1 MKTANPRFVA
11 KLLALLFGTLFH
23 KYESGLNL
31 FIFDLAILLS
41 LFHLDKSKFNSAAV
55 KLFAAGSVLSS
66 LLLILNGSAW
76 PVFTH
81 HLSLFLLGG
90 ALAMPELKSIHNHFF
105 AAVFNI
111 GLSIV
116 SFFKRKITVRA
127 GRSQRV
133 WYVLRVSMI
142 PILVVVLFGTL
153 YSKASPWFGELW
165 LSIRSFLWEIFG
177 DIFQLLNI
185 WWISSCIF
193 GLFISAY
200 LLFAKSYSYMENVE
214 LEQSEDLER
223 KKKAKM
229 FSFSSMA
236 LKREYTIAI
245 VTFVALNL
253 LILGQNI
260 LDVVYVWVGF
270 EWKGEFLK
278 QFVHKGTYVLIIS
291 ILLSAALVLY
301 YFRANLNFF
310 EKNKALKILVYIWLA
325 QNAFLAL
332 SVIARNIWYIQ
343 YFNLAYKR
351 IGVFFFILAVGIG
364 LVSVMMKVKHRKSV
378 YYLLRKNLLAVY
390 LIVLSIGVF
399 NWDKIIAEY
408 NFAHSDRSE
417 RNYIQL

>member
-1 MKTANPRFVA
+1 
-11 KLLALLFGTLFH
+11 
-23 KYESGLNL
+23 
-31 FIFDLAILLS
+31 
-41 LFHLDKSKFNSAAV
+41 
-55 KLFAAGSVLSS
+55 
-66 LLLILNGSAW
+66 
-76 PVFTH
+76 
-81 HLSLFLLGG
+81 
-90 ALAMPELKSIHNHFF
+90 
-105 AAVFNI
+105 
-111 GLSIV
+111 
-116 SFFKRKITVRA
+116 
-127 GRSQRV
+127 
-133 WYVLRVSMI
+133 
-142 PILVVVLFGTL
+142 
-153 YSKASPWFGELW
+153 
-165 LSIRSFLWEIFG
+165 
-177 DIFQLLNI
+177 
-185 WWISSCIF
+185 
-193 GLFISAY
+193 
-200 LLFAKSYSYMENVE
+200 MENVE

-408 NFAHSDRSE
+408 NFAHSDRAFVHLSFLSSLGDAALPHLNRDLE
-417 RNYIQL
+417 DLKSMKQEQIKKFRRAENPMSPTDYQNLVNRRINNYKANYESKHWLEWNYSDWRAFKHLEAEQDLE